1 MQKGMGNFSRAGCS
15 EGIPG
20 QHCGAGTWGLIC
32 WSVLGSVVH
41 TAGFPMS
48 VPAADCCEAVSARS
62 HWILKVLTTNPPHT
76 HTDLLW
82 FSLWM
87 HVLLLSPIRC
97 NSCHFLNCPKL
108 LPQIQQK
115 NQRVLRNFWWEKTCV
130 PPPPP
135 LPLSELRWNWLLHSM
150 REETKCNHRKAFTQL
165 EPTEGPSCETQVN
178 GEVLFCTLMAPC
190 YPLEHHLHHEKVM
203 FIPQESLLAL
213 ALLLGGLFCVLW
225 DADVC
230 FLSRSELTHPEAEQV
245 ALVLLKSVKLQQFV
259 PAVKCRILRTFVPA
273 LPLVWDFTQ
282 PSWVRRGGDLRW
294 GQILIL
300 LCVVFH

>member
-1 MQKGMGNFSRAGCS
+1 
-15 EGIPG
+15 
-20 QHCGAGTWGLIC
+20 
-32 WSVLGSVVH
+32 
-41 TAGFPMS
+41 
-48 VPAADCCEAVSARS
+48 
-62 HWILKVLTTNPPHT
+62 
-76 HTDLLW
+76 
-82 FSLWM
+82 
-87 HVLLLSPIRC
+87 
-97 NSCHFLNCPKL
+97 
-108 LPQIQQK
+108 
-115 NQRVLRNFWWEKTCV
+115 
-130 PPPPP
+130 
-135 LPLSELRWNWLLHSM
+135 M